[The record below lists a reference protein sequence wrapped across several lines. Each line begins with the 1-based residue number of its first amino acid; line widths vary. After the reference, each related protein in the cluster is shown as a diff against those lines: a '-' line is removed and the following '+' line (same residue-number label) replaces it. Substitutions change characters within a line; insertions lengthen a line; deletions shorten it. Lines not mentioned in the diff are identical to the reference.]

1 VLLRV
6 QKLGVAVLRIQVG
19 PQHPPGVVH
28 EPRAGEM
35 ADVPA
40 GGTKAAT
47 PVGLLREEEESF
59 VEEAHVG
66 ERVRPDEEK
75 RADEPVRRD
84 LPRVGSLVHH
94 VLAQTS
100 EAGKPVKEEGLSGLP
115 RRGGKAADRVLK
127 APVRPELNRAC
138 HADLGSRVH
147 GLDEVFEGARDDF
160 DVRVQK
166 KDVAASCL
174 RKGDVV
180 PRREAHIRDPCH
192 VQIREPRLDRIR
204 CAVAGAAV
212 DEEPLDGDLAERRL
226 HGFERLERTLSP
238 LVRDDDD

>member
-1 VLLRV
+1 MTDLPT
-6 QKLGVAVLRIQVG
+6 GG
-19 PQHPPGVVH
+19 P
-28 EPRAGEM
+28 EAM
-35 ADVPA
+35 A
-40 GGTKAAT
+40 

-66 ERVRPDEEK
+66 ERVRPDEEE

-84 LPRVGSLVHH
+84 LPRVVSLVHH

-100 EAGKPVKEEGLSGLP
+100 EAGKPVKEERLSGLP
-115 RRGGKAADRVLK
+115 HRGRRAADRVLK
-127 APVRPELNRAC
+127 ASVRPELNRAC

-147 GLDEVFEGARDDF
+147 RPDEVFEGARHDF
-160 DVRVQK
+160 DVRVQE
-166 KDVAASCL
+166 KDVAAPCL
-174 RKGDVV
+174 WKGDVV

-192 VQIREPRLDRIR
+192 LQVREPRLDRIR

-226 HGFERLERTLSP
+226 HGFERLERTLAP